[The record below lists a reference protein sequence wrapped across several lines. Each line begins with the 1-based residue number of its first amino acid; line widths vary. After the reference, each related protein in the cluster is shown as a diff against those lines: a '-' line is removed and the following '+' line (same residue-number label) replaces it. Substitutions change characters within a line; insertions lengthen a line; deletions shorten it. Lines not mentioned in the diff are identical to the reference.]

1 MEGQEPSLYAAIVD
15 NSDSSS
21 ESSSSGDSSSDSHSS
36 SSTLLL
42 TPNCQSTSDIRLRI
56 YGVGFAKGSMVFD
69 YLMEAGW
76 KDYMK
81 DARPRIKKIS
91 KLGRERCFEITSS
104 GRIEDG
110 FVRELEEY
118 GGRIGF
124 RVKVLSAVPYM
135 PFRCPSPPRYRA
147 SWVMCTHNVATL
159 RGNEELVVLMCHQ
172 SEVDILC
179 LQETKRT
186 LSMMCWCVKGYTV
199 IESRP
204 KCIRA
209 GEHGMALLVKRELR
223 PLVLYPPTTNTM
235 WIVLKGIEHQ
245 MVICNAYVPTRNVP
259 ERKRI
264 RVLSEVVK
272 RVQYRVDHH
281 PDDHLVVMGDF
292 NMSPDEMRRWIES
305 NHLPL
310 CIVPMP
316 RGAYTFKQNDTESVL
331 DYVLVYKRNGLTW
344 SDARLLKPEAVGY
357 SDHCALVTRFW
368 SSVEERGT
376 VSRISRSRVVSN
388 FMDYLD
394 DASFQH
400 DGLTE
405 DTPQSFCKRL
415 KSLLDQDACR
425 LQSSHPVNR
434 RGQVPRS
441 LEKKLKKSR
450 GMKRRIHSGGLNS
463 RGLAD
468 AASFIRECRK
478 ELSEYRS
485 VESTK
490 KLVKGI
496 SAHLSA
502 NAKGMW
508 KWISRKIGGSERDAC
523 IWVYGSDDGS
533 VETDESRIQEEWH
546 KRFSIHEHA
555 SLWSEGQSMWMG
567 HVMWWKALLHCFG
580 KVQVASDV
588 TWDEICLAVR
598 SCRKGSA
605 CGVDGVPIEAFHV
618 ILERDPRHQYGCSA
632 FLYDAIN
639 VSLVSG
645 VSEELNTSV
654 VVPVYKGG
662 DRLCTQSYR
671 GIHVMNC
678 FLRIVCKI
686 VAMRFRRVLDN
697 STFLLRGFGGFGP
710 RERSISQVM
719 VLSETLSGWMKD
731 GSACFVCFLNY
742 KDAFDTVNQT
752 LLQQLLQKAH
762 VPAFIALFVRQ
773 LYLNA
778 SFRVRVNGCLQQA
791 VPFRRGLRQG
801 CPLSPVLFVFYMT
814 HLLHFL
820 DADSIAKDR
829 LRYLFTGDTLCLYS
843 TSESDMRNALGSL
856 SDSNMKFQMSVNME
870 KSATMVVFKE
880 GSVSDSM
887 VKSARRSC
895 ASFGLNGKRLRLVRE
910 YRYLGVLFTETMDVK
925 AMARERKA
933 KTRVLCSYMYSFL
946 ANGRIPL
953 PIRARVV
960 ESVLYPVALHGCEVW
975 GTRAKT
981 VGMVSSEVNRSLRVI
996 VEGRVG
1002 DSLCNHV
1009 LYLEADL
1016 LPFTVCVLKRRL
1028 SLSMS
1033 ETCGYALKRLLD
1045 EGKATSFG
1053 GDLIEKIGI
1062 SGYRLMSECDL
1073 VNESA
1078 LNLRRKS
1085 LYFWQ
1090 YSGSNTVMQLV
1101 HYQWRKEIRSSRAD
1115 SLEHLLRMKG
1125 PWRRVYLDV
1134 WNTRYDLWRG
1144 CRALLKIRCNGFYC
1158 GERLYSG
1165 RRTVGCVCPCCG
1177 CEGKESVSHYL
1188 QRCEFFASL
1197 RRVMVESIE
1206 ELSVQ
1211 YGVSLSVWSVVSL
1224 IVGVDLGLWSATDD
1238 LETVV
1243 VFDSHCFPRRNKSA
1257 IESVGGTLRE
1267 ASDLEYEYFSKCAE
1281 LVCEFLS
1288 TTYDSRLS
1296 KIREWKRELDRERV
1310 SVRRP
1315 RNSRLDA

>member
-1 MEGQEPSLYAAIVD
+1 MGGQEQSFNAAIVD
-15 NSDSSS
+15 NGVITS
-21 ESSSSGDSSSDSHSS
+21 ESSSSSDASSSDSHSS

-42 TPNCQSTSDIRLRI
+42 TPNCQTMSDARIRI
-56 YGVGFAKGSMVFD
+56 YGIGFAKGSMVFD

-76 KDYMK
+76 KNYMK
-81 DARPRIKKIS
+81 DARPRVKKIS
-91 KLGRERCFEITSS
+91 KLGRERCFEISS
-104 GRIEDG
+104 SARIEDG
-110 FVRELEEY
+110 FVKDLAEY

-135 PFRCPSPPRYRA
+135 PFRCASPPRHQA
-147 SWVMCTHNVATL
+147 SWVVCTHNVATL
-159 RGNEELVVLMCHQ
+159 RGNEELVMLMCHQ
-172 SEVDILC
+172 REVDILC

-186 LSMMCWCVKGYTV
+186 LDMMSWHVKGYSV

-209 GEHGMALLVKRELR
+209 GEHGMALLVKHELR
-223 PLVLYPPTTNTM
+223 PLVLYPPTTNTI
-235 WIVLKGIEHQ
+235 WIVLKGVKHQ

-259 ERKRI
+259 GRKRV
-264 RVLSEVVK
+264 RVLSEVVT

-292 NMSPDEMRRWIES
+292 NMSPEEVRRWIES

-310 CIVPMP
+310 CIVSIPS
-316 RGAYTFKQNDTESVL
+316 GAYTFKQNDTESVL
-331 DYVLVYKRNGLTW
+331 DYILVYKRNGLMW
-344 SDARLLKPEAVGY
+344 SDVRLLKPETVGY

-368 SSVEERGT
+368 SSVEERGA
-376 VSRISRSRVVSN
+376 VSRISRSRVVSS

-394 DASFQH
+394 DASLQH
-400 DGLTE
+400 DGLAK
-405 DTPQSFCKRL
+405 DTPLSFCKRL
-415 KSLLDQDACR
+415 KSLLDQDAFR
-425 LQSSHPVNR
+425 LQSSRALNR
-434 RGQVPRS
+434 RGRLPRS
-441 LEKKLKKSR
+441 LEKKLRKSR
-450 GMKRRIHSGGLNS
+450 GMKRRIHSGGLDS
-463 RGLAD
+463 RGLRD
-468 AASFIRECRK
+468 AASFIQECRN
-478 ELSEYRS
+478 ELSEYRT

-490 KLVKGI
+490 ELVKGVG
-496 SAHLSA
+496 AHLSA
-502 NAKGMW
+502 NAKGLW
-508 KWISRKIGGSERDAC
+508 KWISRKTGRSERDMC
-523 IWVYGSDDGS
+523 ICVYSSDDGS
-533 VETDESRIQEEWH
+533 VETDERGILEEWR

-555 SLWSEGQSMWMG
+555 SLWSEGQLVWMG
-567 HVMWWKALLHCFG
+567 HVMWWKALSCCFG

-588 TWDEICLAVR
+588 TWDEICVAVR

-605 CGVDGVPIEAFHV
+605 CGVDGIPIEAFHV
-618 ILERDPRHQYGCSA
+618 ILERDPRHQRGCSA

-639 VSLVSG
+639 ASLVSG
-645 VSEELNTSV
+645 VSEEMNTSI

-662 DRLCTQSYR
+662 DRLRTESYR
-671 GIHVMNC
+671 GIHMMNS

-686 VAMRFRRVLDN
+686 VATRFRSVLDN

-710 RERSISQVM
+710 RERSVNQVM

-731 GSACFVCFLNY
+731 GSVCYACFLNY
-742 KDAFDTVNQT
+742 KDAFDSVNQT

-762 VPAFIALFVRQ
+762 VPACIALFVRQ
-773 LYLNA
+773 LYFNP

-820 DADSIAKDR
+820 DTDSIAKDR
-829 LRYLFTGDTLCLYS
+829 LHYLFTGDTLCLYS
-843 TSESDMRNALGSL
+843 TSESDMRNALRLL
-856 SDSNMKFQMSVNME
+856 SDRNMVFQMRANME
-870 KSATMVVFKE
+870 KSASMVVFKE
-880 GSVSDSM
+880 GSVSDSR
-887 VKSARRSC
+887 VKTARRSC
-895 ASFGLNGKRLRLVRE
+895 ASFGLNGKKLRLVKE

-925 AMARERKA
+925 AMARERKL
-933 KTRVLCSYMYSFL
+933 KTRALCSCMYSFL
-946 ANGRIPL
+946 GNGRIPL

-975 GTRAKT
+975 GTRMKT

-1016 LPFTVCVLKRRL
+1016 LPFTLCVLKRRL
-1028 SLSMS
+1028 NLSVS
-1033 ETCGYALKRLLD
+1033 ETCGYPLKRLLD

-1053 GDLIEKIGI
+1053 GELIEKIGI
-1062 SGYRLMSECDL
+1062 TGYRLMNECDL

-1078 LNLRRKS
+1078 LNQRRKS

-1090 YSGSNTVMQLV
+1090 YSGGDTVTRLV

-1165 RRTVGCVCPCCG
+1165 RRTIGCVCPCCG
-1177 CEGKESVSHYL
+1177 CEGKESVAHYL
-1188 QRCEFFASL
+1188 QRCAFFASF

-1224 IVGVDLGLWSATDD
+1224 IVGVDLGLWSATND
-1238 LETVV
+1238 LETAV
-1243 VFDSHCFPRRNKSA
+1243 VFDSHCFPRRSKIA
-1257 IESVGGTLRE
+1257 IESVGTLRE
-1267 ASDLEYEYFSKCAE
+1267 ASDMEYEYFYKCAE

-1296 KIREWKRELDRERV
+1296 KIREWKRELDKERV

-1315 RNSRLDA
+1315 RVSR